1 MKSHDTW
8 ERTTLKISID
18 QQEGLFL
25 HGLVKDLQQ
34 FTDESPTGIMA
45 NLVWSIVND
54 FRQGYSP
61 AKRAELISKL
71 GYEGN

>member
-8 ERTTLKISID
+8 ERTALKIAID

-25 HGLVKDLQQ
+25 HELVKELQQ
-34 FTDESPTGIMA
+34 FTDESPTGIMS

-54 FRQGYSP
+54 FRQSYSP
-61 AKRAELISKL
+61 AKKAELISKL
-71 GYEGN
+71 GYRGN